1 MLTFIHVVE
10 FRSVNDVVYARSNY
24 SCHRFLLSFMCEKKS
39 TPTCI
44 AEASFCVCCS
54 MIEETLGL
62 KFVYSVMYR
71 PTSSCQ

>member
-1 MLTFIHVVE
+1 MLYTLGLIIRAIGSYCRLCVK
-10 FRSVNDVVYARSNY
+10 
-24 SCHRFLLSFMCEKKS
+24 KKS

-71 PTSSCQ
+71 PTNIAANNE